1 MMVIGYV
8 KVFNLP
14 PANVSGAVYTF
25 TCVPRDVQ
33 STWAY
38 SFLIREAEADQT
50 WSEAHTKNKKQKKK
64 KKKRE
69 KMRYSSSPLNQK
81 NRG

>member
-1 MMVIGYV
+1 MMVTGYV
-8 KVFNLP
+8 KVFTLP

-50 WSEAHTKNKKQKKK
+50 WSEAHAKKK

-69 KMRYSSSPLNQK
+69 NEVFFFPS
-81 NRG
+81 